1 MTHAPTPQNNGRA
14 LAARLRGE
22 TAMARKDEPADRAG
36 AKGPLLPADTDPNR
50 FGREPETG
58 LRHEALARE
67 AAERERERLEGL
79 QHNADGRI
87 RALEEFE
94 ASQSIEDKSHGGVSV
109 VQPPADTSVAEPE
122 KDVGKAV
129 DDGYDPEVA
138 TGALGPR
145 PLQTE
150 PSEADRAADERAP
163 RIERERADAAKGGKP
178 AAKAKADK

>member
-1 MTHAPTPQNNGRA
+1 MAHPPTPQNNGRR

-22 TAMARKDEPADRAG
+22 TTVMARKDDDAQAR

-67 AAERERERLEGL
+67 AAEHERERLEGL
-79 QHNADGRI
+79 KDDPTGRLK
-87 RALEEFE
+87 ALEEFE
-94 ASQSIEDKSHGGVSV
+94 ASQAIEDKGHGGVSV

>member
-1 MTHAPTPQNNGRA
+1 MAHPPSPQNNGRR

-22 TAMARKDEPADRAG
+22 TTVMARKDDDAPAR

-79 QHNADGRI
+79 KHNADARLK
-87 RALEEFE
+87 ALEEFE
-94 ASQSIEDKSHGGVSV
+94 ASQAIEDKSHGGVSV
-109 VQPPADTSVAEPE
+109 VQPPADTSVAEPAR
-122 KDVGKAV
+122 DVEKAV
-129 DDGYDPEVA
+129 GEGYDPTLA

-150 PSEADRAADERAP
+150 PSEADRAADRATKG
-163 RIERERADAAKGGKP
+163 IEADRADAAKGGK
-178 AAKAKADK
+178 AKAKADK